1 MPITWLYS
9 QHGTTWFQL
18 GNVVAT
24 LLALTVLAW
33 LFIRRPQ
40 VFVRPSM
47 QVLAFYHLLIQW
59 PVAYLSRFIESWV
72 HDQWH
77 VFVLVHGFVLIGIP
91 LALAS
96 SRRTVSEIWTRLR
109 GDGTGAADNAWAV
122 NALFVAAIGCAAVY
136 LTAVD
141 ITETGLYVLLTDPV
155 HAAQARVESLKA
167 LPSML
172 PKYALNVLSS
182 TIAPLFT
189 AFAVFAWLHR
199 AHARRWNALYPV
211 LLLPVVWT
219 LALLSGAKGIA
230 VFLVM
235 VVVATYLWDRRLR
248 LPLAAAV
255 LAIPVML
262 VPAVAYVVV
271 IANAH
276 YEVGAMALMDRLAE
290 AILKRAFLVPATT
303 GIWHIDYA
311 QTEGVVGIAGQL
323 KLASALGV
331 ESMRLPMV
339 IGQYYGPA
347 YYGDEVATHFSANT
361 GFLFTAY
368 ACFGLYGLP
377 LALAMLLCCDLP
389 LILLRLLPRPWL
401 VPAMG
406 ATSVAVLK
414 FIQSDYTT
422 VWLTH
427 GFGLIVVAAW
437 ALWAMR
443 ELRQVMSSQP
453 PRAIAAGRR
462 GAGGGMSV

>member
-1 MPITWLYS
+1 MPITWLFS
-9 QHGTTWFQL
+9 RHGMTWFQL

-24 LLALTVLAW
+24 LLALSILVY

-40 VFVRPSM
+40 DFVRPSM

-59 PVAYLSRFIESWV
+59 PVVYLSRFIETWV
-72 HDQWH
+72 HDEWH
-77 VFVLVHGFVLIGIP
+77 VFILVHGFVLIGIP
-91 LALAS
+91 LALSS
-96 SRRTVSEIWTRLR
+96 SRQTVIEIWTRLR
-109 GDGTGAADNAWAV
+109 GDGAGASDNAWAV
-122 NALFVAAIGCAAVY
+122 NALFVTAIACAAVY

-141 ITETGLYVLLTDPV
+141 ITDTGLYVLLTDPV
-155 HAAQARVESLKA
+155 HASEARVESLKA

-172 PKYALNVLSS
+172 PKYALSVLSS

-189 AFAVFAWLHR
+189 AFAVVAWLHR
-199 AHARRWNALYPV
+199 TPASRWNSLYPTM
-211 LLLPVVWT
+211 LLPVVWI

-255 LAIPVML
+255 LAIPIML

-311 QTEGVVGIAGQL
+311 QSEGLVGIAGQL
-323 KLASALGV
+323 RLASALG
-331 ESMRLPMV
+331 EEAMRLPMV

-368 ACFGLYGLP
+368 ACFGLLGLP

-389 LILLRLLPRPWL
+389 LILLRLLPRSWM

-414 FIQSDYTT
+414 FVQSDYTT

-427 GFGLIVVAAW
+427 GFGLIALLAW
-437 ALWAMR
+437 GLWAMR
-443 ELRQVMSSQP
+443 ELRRAMSSERP
-453 PRAIAAGRR
+453 GMSAGDQR
-462 GAGGGMSV
+462 GAGGVLSV

>member
-1 MPITWLYS
+1 M
-9 QHGTTWFQL
+9 TWFQL

-24 LLALTVLAW
+24 LLALSILAY

-72 HDQWH
+72 HDPWH
-77 VFVLVHGFVLIGIP
+77 VFMLVHGFVLIGIP
-91 LALAS
+91 LALS
-96 SRRTVSEIWTRLR
+96 GSRQAVREIWSRLR
-109 GDGTGAADNAWAV
+109 GDGAGVSDNTWAV

-141 ITETGLYVLLTDPV
+141 ITDTGLYVLLTDPV
-155 HAAQARVESLKA
+155 HASEARVESLKA
-167 LPSML
+167 LQSML
-172 PKYALNVLSS
+172 PKYALSVLSS

-189 AFAVFAWLHR
+189 AYAVFAWLHR
-199 AHARRWNALYPV
+199 TNTWRWNSLYPA

-255 LAIPVML
+255 LVIPIML

-311 QTEGVVGIAGQL
+311 QTEGVVGVAGQL
-323 KLASALGV
+323 RLASALGI
-331 ESMRLPMV
+331 ESIRLPMV

-361 GFLFTAY
+361 GFLFTTY
-368 ACFGLYGLP
+368 ACFGLFGLP

-389 LILLRLLPRPWL
+389 LILLRLLPRSWL

-427 GFGLIVVAAW
+427 GFGLIVLVAW
-437 ALWAMR
+437 VLWAMR
-443 ELRQVMSSQP
+443 EFRQVMSSDRHRVSVRGQ
-453 PRAIAAGRR
+453 R
-462 GAGGGMSV
+462 GADGVLSV

>member
-9 QHGTTWFQL
+9 QHGMTWFQL

-24 LLALTVLAW
+24 LLALGVLAC
-33 LFIRRPQ
+33 LFVRRPQ

-59 PVAYLSRFIESWV
+59 PVTYLSRFIESWV
-72 HDQWH
+72 HDPWH

-91 LALAS
+91 LALAG
-96 SRRTVSEIWTRLR
+96 SRRTVSGIWSNLC
-109 GDGTGAADNAWAV
+109 GDAAGASDHRWAV
-122 NALFVAAIGCAAVY
+122 NALFMAAIGCAAVY

-141 ITETGLYVLLTDPV
+141 IRDTGLYVLLTDPV
-155 HAAQARVESLKA
+155 HASEARVESLKA
-167 LPSML
+167 LDSL
-172 PKYALNVLSS
+172 QPKYALNVLSS

-199 AHARRWNALYPV
+199 TTVRRWNGLYPM

-248 LPLAAAV
+248 LPPAAAV

-323 KLASALGV
+323 KLASALGA

-339 IGQYYGPA
+339 IGQHYGPA
-347 YYGDEVATHFSANT
+347 YYGNEVAPHFSANT

-389 LILLRLLPRPWL
+389 LLLLRLLPRSWL

-427 GFGLIVVAAW
+427 GFGLIVLAAW

-443 ELRQVMSSQP
+443 ELRQVMSSRSP
-453 PRAIAAGRR
+453 GESAAGKASVR
-462 GAGGGMSV
+462 GGLSV

>member
-1 MPITWLYS
+1 M
-9 QHGTTWFQL
+9 TWFQL

-24 LLALTVLAW
+24 LLALTVLAY

-59 PVAYLSRFIESWV
+59 PVVYLSRFIESWV
-72 HDQWH
+72 HDEWH
-77 VFVLVHGFVLIGIP
+77 VFILVHGFVLIGIP
-91 LALAS
+91 LALSS
-96 SRRTVSEIWTRLR
+96 SRQSVSEIWSRLR
-109 GDGTGAADNAWAV
+109 GDAAGASDQTWTV
-122 NALFVAAIGCAAVY
+122 IALFLAAIGCAAVY

-141 ITETGLYVLLTDPV
+141 IRDTGLYVLLTDPV
-155 HAAQARVESLKA
+155 HASEARVESLKA
-167 LPSML
+167 LQSML

-199 AHARRWNALYPV
+199 TNGSRWSNVYPA
-211 LLLPVVWT
+211 LLLPVVWG

-235 VVVATYLWDRRLR
+235 VILATYLWDRRLR

-255 LAIPVML
+255 LAVPIMLIP
-262 VPAVAYVVV
+262 AAAYVVV
-271 IANAH
+271 IANAN
-276 YEVGAMALMDRLAE
+276 YEVGAMALMDRLIE

-303 GIWHIDYA
+303 GIWHIDFA

-331 ESMRLPMV
+331 ESIRLPMV

-361 GFLFTAY
+361 GLLFTAY
-368 ACFGLYGLP
+368 ACFGLFGLP

-389 LILLRLLPRPWL
+389 LVLLRLLPRPWL
-401 VPAMG
+401 VPALG

-427 GFGLIVVAAW
+427 GFGLIVLLAW
-437 ALWAMR
+437 ALWALR
-443 ELRQVMSSQP
+443 EFRLAMSPETRRVS
-453 PRAIAAGRR
+453 AAGECD
-462 GAGGGMSV
+462 AEGGLSA

>member
-1 MPITWLYS
+1 M
-9 QHGTTWFQL
+9 TWFQL

-24 LLALTVLAW
+24 LLALTVLAY

-59 PVAYLSRFIESWV
+59 PVVYLSRFIESWV
-72 HDQWH
+72 HDEWH
-77 VFVLVHGFVLIGIP
+77 VFILVHGFVLIGIP
-91 LALAS
+91 LALSS
-96 SRRTVSEIWTRLR
+96 SRQSVSEIWSRLR
-109 GDGTGAADNAWAV
+109 GDAAGASDQTWTV
-122 NALFVAAIGCAAVY
+122 IALFLAAIGCAAVY

-141 ITETGLYVLLTDPV
+141 IRDTGLYVLLTDPV
-155 HAAQARVESLKA
+155 HASEARVESLKA
-167 LPSML
+167 LQSML

-199 AHARRWNALYPV
+199 TNGSRWSNVYPA
-211 LLLPVVWT
+211 LLLPVVWG

-235 VVVATYLWDRRLR
+235 VILATYLWDRRLR

-255 LAIPVML
+255 LAIPIML
-262 VPAVAYVVV
+262 IPAAAYVVV
-271 IANAH
+271 IANAN
-276 YEVGAMALMDRLAE
+276 YEVGAMALMDRLIE

-303 GIWHIDYA
+303 GIWHIDFA

-331 ESMRLPMV
+331 ESIRLPMV

-368 ACFGLYGLP
+368 ACFGLFGLP

-389 LILLRLLPRPWL
+389 LVLLRLLPRPWL
-401 VPAMG
+401 VPALG

-427 GFGLIVVAAW
+427 GFGLIVLLAW
-437 ALWAMR
+437 ALWALR
-443 ELRQVMSSQP
+443 EFRLAMSPETRRVS
-453 PRAIAAGRR
+453 AAGECD
-462 GAGGGMSV
+462 AEGGLSA